1 LVCWCSIVCNA
12 TTQGSLKNAQ
22 CRTCNFSV
30 CGRSYSI
37 SALGQSLPPALIA
50 SLCAISLVTASA
62 TISSRWYISP
72 AFTTFLVFW
81 SVLYGDPTSANIEY
95 HFDERVL
102 GTLLGVSL
110 AYFFGILIP
119 NISSRIRQG

>member
-1 LVCWCSIVCNA
+1 M
-12 TTQGSLKNAQ
+12 
-22 CRTCNFSV
+22 RSV
-30 CGRSYSI
+30 GRAI
-37 SALGQSLPPALIA
+37 SVFVGALIASWLLGQSLPPVVIA

>member
-1 LVCWCSIVCNA
+1 MFVGALIASW
-12 TTQGSLKNAQ
+12 L
-22 CRTCNFSV
+22 
-30 CGRSYSI
+30 
-37 SALGQSLPPALIA
+37 LGQSLPPVVIA

-81 SVLYGDPTSANIEY
+81 SVLYGDPTSTNIEY
-95 HFDERVL
+95 HFERVL

-119 NISSRIRQG
+119 NISSRIRQGRKQYDLS

>member
-1 LVCWCSIVCNA
+1 V
-12 TTQGSLKNAQ
+12 
-22 CRTCNFSV
+22 
-30 CGRSYSI
+30 
-37 SALGQSLPPALIA
+37 SLPSVVIP
-50 SLCAISLVTASA
+50 SLCTISLVTASA
-62 TISSRWYISP
+62 TISSRWYILP

-81 SVLYGDPTSANIEY
+81 SELYGDPTSANIEY

-119 NISSRIRQG
+119 NISSRIRQGLKQYDLS